1 MEVINRVVLNPNNE
15 LVLGITGRGNPSYQ
29 YVYREA
35 AGVYWD
41 QDQIGFKST
50 PLGEWTISKWFFH
63 IKAVVKE
70 GLNVDLKIYNNV
82 TWENISIAEQK
93 EKKRATTKPIS
104 DSAIQTLPLIAKPL

>member
-1 MEVINRVVLNPNNE
+1 MEVINSVVLNPSNE
-15 LVLGITGRGNPSYQ
+15 LVLGITGKGNPSYQ

-63 IKAVVKE
+63 IKDVVKN
-70 GLNVDLKIYNNV
+70 GLNVDLEMIENV
-82 TWENISIAEQK
+82 TWENIPTSEQ
-93 EKKRATTKPIS
+93 
-104 DSAIQTLPLIAKPL
+104 LIIRNALQQNL